1 MISGNWC
8 SDNFEQLAISYLVIC
23 GEGTDKMLNTTEEP
37 PANTQFTAEDL
48 PLYKAGRGI
57 YLVLSPIML
66 VFGFIG
72 KSSFCKHTPFK
83 QCNLGK
89 SDKVRNL

>member
-1 MISGNWC
+1 MLRFFFN
-8 SDNFEQLAISYLVIC
+8 QSYLVIC
-23 GEGTDKMLNTTEEP
+23 GEGKDKMLNTTEEP

-66 VFGFIG
+66 AFGFIG
-72 KSSFCKHTPFK
+72 KSSFCKHTPFI

-89 SDKVRNL
+89 LSNQIDYFIEYI